1 MRRPK
6 TKVPGLRCSGNR
18 AAQDKE
24 ISSPKSTRLS
34 AYRRRPFPVI
44 NFRRFHRWPEGLAYA
59 VGLPW
64 PAGRREAA

>member
-24 ISSPKSTRLS
+24 INSPKSTRLS

-44 NFRRFHRWPEGLAYA
+44 NFRRFHRWPAGLAVA
-59 VGLPW
+59 LGINWMPEH
-64 PAGRREAA
+64 REAA